1 MKILTILIYHFI
13 YIKYLIIIFSFN
25 KAHEL
30 QVKIAEQM
38 KKETIEWEQKRLFH
52 REKEISRIKKI
63 QQNEV
68 YANKLKRT
76 SVFGNFEKN
85 RNIELNNLK
94 QMFKNKKNELKK
106 EQKTFV
112 ELQKNLNKTKIVMSV
127 PGSTKIISNLL
138 Y

>member
-1 MKILTILIYHFI
+1 M
-13 YIKYLIIIFSFN
+13 
-25 KAHEL
+25 L

-38 KKETIEWEQKRLFH
+38 KKETVEWEQKRLFH
-52 REKEISRIKKI
+52 REKEISRIKKV

-94 QMFKNKKNELKK
+94 QKFKNKMNELKK

-112 ELQKNLNKTKIVMSV
+112 ELQKNLNKTKIVMNV
-127 PGSTKIISNLL
+127 PGSTKIISNIL

>member
-13 YIKYLIIIFSFN
+13 YIKYSIIIFSFN